1 MSRWKTAVETTAMNA
16 KLLVT
21 DAEGGEILKA
31 VLPPR
36 PDHPR
41 ALLTLLEGLA
51 LWSGHP
57 LTAAISV
64 GRSSRPPSDS
74 PLFGADLWPWDSA
87 LVRYDVVE
95 AGRRRRTL
103 SGLGD
108 FRQLRLIQRGR

>member
-1 MSRWKTAVETTAMNA
+1 MSRWKTAVEATAMHA

-21 DAEGGEILKA
+21 DSEGSEILKA

-57 LTAAISV
+57 LTAVISV
-64 GRSSRPPSDS
+64 GRTSRPPSDS
-74 PLFGADLWPWDSA
+74 ALFGADLFPCDSA

-95 AGRRRRTL
+95 LRRRRTL